1 MALYPVHMKKGI
13 HLYSGGL
20 DSVVSAKLLLDQGIE
35 LIGLHFVLPFISPTI
50 DPRTF
55 TSSRRAEAI
64 GLPLRFER
72 CGAEYMKMAQNPPH
86 GFGSHMN
93 PCIDCK
99 IFFLRRAAEIMRE
112 VGASFVSTGEV
123 IGQRPM
129 SQKKDMLNH
138 ILKESGLEGRLLRPL
153 SALKL
158 KPTIAEDEGIV
169 DRSRLLDI
177 SGRGRYRQMSL
188 AEQWGIT
195 DYAAPA
201 GGCLFTDPNVARR
214 IKDLY
219 EHTASYTLDDV
230 YLLSLGRHFRMND
243 SMKFIVPRNEEE
255 TLEIESYAA
264 KADLFIRPDFA
275 GPCLFVR
282 GKFREEDIAFLVS
295 VIVRYGKPGKNGTN
309 DLHVITS
316 DGRQAVYSADTAADD
331 SQLERMRI

>member
-1 MALYPVHMKKGI
+1 LYPVRMKKGI

-20 DSVVSAKLLLDQGIE
+20 DSMLSAKLLLDQGIE
-35 LIGLHFVLPFISPTI
+35 LIGLHFILPFFSPTV
-50 DPRTF
+50 DPLSF
-55 TSSRRAEAI
+55 VSSQRAEKI
-64 GLPLRFER
+64 GLQLRFER
-72 CGAEYMKMAQNPPH
+72 CGVEYMKMAQNPPH

-99 IFFLRRAAEIMRE
+99 IFFMRRAAEIMRE
-112 VGASFVSTGEV
+112 EGASFVSTGEV

-138 ILKESGLEGRLLRPL
+138 ILKEAGLEGRLLRPL

-158 KPTIAEDEGIV
+158 KPTIAENEGIV
-169 DRSRLLDI
+169 DRSLLLDI

-188 AEQWGIT
+188 AEEWGIT

-219 EHTASYTLDDV
+219 EHNALYTLDDV
-230 YLLSLGRHFRMND
+230 YLLSLGRHFRFSD

-255 TLEIESYAA
+255 TKEIESYAA
-264 KADLFIRPDFA
+264 TADLFIRPDFA

-282 GKFREEDIAFLVS
+282 GEYKEEDIEFLVS
-295 VIVRYGKPGKNGTN
+295 VIVRYGKPGKNGTTA
-309 DLHVITS
+309 LYVIRS
-316 DGRQAVYSADTAADD
+316 DGRQTEHSAGTSADDA
-331 SQLERMRI
+331 QLERMRI

>member
-1 MALYPVHMKKGI
+1 LYPVHMKKGI

-20 DSVVSAKLLLDQGIE
+20 DSMLSAKLLLDQGIE
-35 LIGLHFVLPFISPTI
+35 LIGLHFILPFMSPSI
-50 DPRTF
+50 DPLTF
-55 TSSRRAEAI
+55 ISSKRAAFI

-112 VGASFVSTGEV
+112 EGASFVSTGEV

-138 ILKESGLEGRLLRPL
+138 ILKEAGLEGRLLRPL

-158 KPTIAEDEGIV
+158 KSTIAEDEGIV

-177 SGRGRYRQMSL
+177 SGRGRYRQMQL
-188 AEQWGIT
+188 AAQWGIT

-201 GGCLFTDPNVARR
+201 GGCLFTDPHVALR

-219 EHTASYTLDDV
+219 AHHSSFTLDDV

-243 SMKFIVPRNEEE
+243 SMKFIVPRNEDE
-255 TLEIESYAA
+255 TREIESYAE
-264 KADLFIRPDFA
+264 KADLFIRPNFA
-275 GPCLFVR
+275 GPCVFVR
-282 GKFREEDIAFLVS
+282 GIYKEEDIAFLVS
-295 VIVRYGKPGKNGTN
+295 VIVRYGKPGKNGTT
-309 DLHVITS
+309 DVYVITP
-316 DGRQAVYSADTAADD
+316 DGRKTDYIADTSADEAL
-331 SQLERMRI
+331 LERMRI

>member
-1 MALYPVHMKKGI
+1 MKKGI

-20 DSVVSAKLLLDQGIE
+20 DSMISAKLLLDQGIE
-35 LIGLHFVLPFISPTI
+35 LIGLHFILPFMSPAADPLAFIS
-50 DPRTF
+50 
-55 TSSRRAEAI
+55 SQRAKYI
-64 GLPLRFER
+64 GLSLRFER
-72 CGAEYMKMAQNPPH
+72 CGVDYMKMAQNPPH

-112 VGASFVSTGEV
+112 EGASFVSTGEV

-138 ILKESGLEGRLLRPL
+138 ILKEAGLEGRLLRPL

-158 KPTIAEDEGIV
+158 KSTIAENEGIV

-177 SGRGRYRQMSL
+177 SGRGRYRQMAL
-188 AEQWGIT
+188 AAQWGIT

-219 EHTASYTLDDV
+219 EHHASFSLDDV

-255 TLEIESYAA
+255 TQELETYAD

-282 GKFREEDIAFLVS
+282 GECKNEDIEFLVS
-295 VIVRYGKPGKNGTN
+295 VIVRYGKPAKNGTTA
-309 DLHVITS
+309 LSVVTA
-316 DGRQAVYSADTAADD
+316 DGKQTEYTAGAPADD
-331 SQLERMRI
+331 ASLERMRI